1 MGRGIDVNKTPKHII
16 MAKRIITK
24 IGDIFS
30 VALNNGNQRFFQ
42 YIANDYSQLNSSVI
56 RVFKK
61 EYPAEYEI
69 NPEEV
74 VNDKVDF
81 YAHAILK
88 FGIIEGVWH
97 KVGKCPNVGDTGN
110 ILFRMYRSDAVDHK
124 NRIWEA
130 WFINND
136 ERFDI
141 GVLSESFRNRS
152 DIGLVFPAKDIVGR
166 IRDGRMPGTMFWPEE
181 Y

>member
-1 MGRGIDVNKTPKHII
+1 

-61 EYPAEYEI
+61 EYPAEYEL
-69 NPEEV
+69 NSEEV
-74 VNDKVDF
+74 VKDEVDF
-81 YAHAILK
+81 YAHVILK
-88 FGIIEGVWH
+88 FGIIEGAWQ
-97 KVGKCPNVGDTGN
+97 KVGKNQDVGDTEN
-110 ILFRMYRSDAVDHK
+110 ILFRMYCSDAADHK
-124 NRIWEA
+124 DRLWYA
-130 WFINND
+130 WYINND
-136 ERFDI
+136 NRFDV
-141 GVLSESFRNRS
+141 GVLSESFRKVS
-152 DIGLVFPAKDIVGR
+152 DIGLVFSAKDIIGR
-166 IRDGRMPGTMFWPEE
+166 IKDGRMPGTMFWPEE

>member
-1 MGRGIDVNKTPKHII
+1 

-42 YIANDYSQLNSSVI
+42 YIANDLSCLNSSVI
-56 RVFKK
+56 RVFKR
-61 EYPAEYEI
+61 EYSEECELR
-69 NPEEV
+69 PEEV
-74 VNDKVDF
+74 VDDDVDF
-81 YAHAILK
+81 YAHTVLK
-88 FGIIEGVWH
+88 WGIVDGYWQ
-97 KVGKCPNVGDTGN
+97 KKGKCLNVGDTGN

-152 DIGLVFPAKDIVGR
+152 DLGLVFPTKDIIGR